1 MKVKY
6 KNWSINKK
14 LLSISLSAF
23 LPMVILAAYLIAS
36 LNNKQLKEVGDGVTT
51 VNGVVTVNPYD
62 YIT

>member
-23 LPMVILAAYLIAS
+23 LPMAAWQAVRIMES
-36 LNNKQLKEVGDGVTT
+36 VPDEIKN
-51 VNGVVTVNPYD
+51 VNVKCQQKD
-62 YIT
+62 Q

>member
-36 LNNKQLKEVGDGVTT
+36 LNNAASAYSEITKVLPMPT
-51 VNGVVTVNPYD
+51 VM
-62 YIT
+62 